1 MKGEEVK
8 DEEERKASLDRELK
22 EKRLLGPS
30 LEVWMLSCS
39 RRALRAYAYL

>member
-1 MKGEEVK
+1 MRG
-8 DEEERKASLDRELK
+8 EEERNASLDRELK

-39 RRALRAYAYL
+39 RRALSAYAYL